1 MLAVMLAPEA
11 NLTFSVNV
19 ADSQATLEPQL
30 QMQLQQILEQQSP
43 LHVLYQNLHLPQQLG
58 NL

>member
-1 MLAVMLAPEA
+1 MLAVMQAAEG
-11 NLTFSVNV
+11 NLTIFTNV
-19 ADSQATLEPQL
+19 ADSQATLDLQL

-43 LHVLYQNLHLPQQLG
+43 LHVLHQNLHLPQQLG